1 MTEIKRGDIYYVK
14 LEKTGNH
21 IQDGIRPCLVIQNDK
36 GNEYSPNTIVVPIT
50 TAIKNKLA
58 THVCIPDGR
67 AIRGTILC
75 EAVVTISKNSI
86 LKNRKSDHLNEETM
100 SKVDEALKISV
111 GL

>member
-21 IQDGIRPCLVIQNDK
+21 IQDGVRPCLIIQNDK
-36 GNEYSPNTIVVPIT
+36 GNEYSPNTIVTPIT

-58 THVCIPDGR
+58 THVSIPYGR

-86 LKNRKSDHLNEETM
+86 LKNRKSDHLDKATM
-100 SKVDEALKISV
+100 DKVDEALKISV

>member
-1 MTEIKRGDIYYVK
+1 MAEIKRGDIYYVRLK
-14 LEKTGNH
+14 KTGNH

-36 GNEYSPNTIVVPIT
+36 GNECSPNTIVAPIT
-50 TAIKNKLA
+50 TAMKNKLA
-58 THVCIPDGR
+58 THVSIPYGR

-75 EAVVTISKNSI
+75 EAVVTISKESI

>member
-1 MTEIKRGDIYYVK
+1 MTDIKRGDIYYVK

-36 GNEYSPNTIVVPIT
+36 GNEYSPNTIVAPIT

-58 THVCIPDGR
+58 THVRIPYGR

-75 EAVVTISKNSI
+75 EAVVTISKNNI
-86 LKNRKSDHLNEETM
+86 LKKRKSDHLSEETM
-100 SKVDEALKISV
+100 SKVDEALKVSV

>member
-1 MTEIKRGDIYYVK
+1 MAEIKRGDIYYVRLK
-14 LEKTGNH
+14 KTGNH

-36 GNEYSPNTIVVPIT
+36 GNECSPNTIVAPIT

-58 THVCIPDGR
+58 THVSIPYGR

-75 EAVVTISKNSI
+75 EAVVTISKESI
-86 LKNRKSDHLNEETM
+86 LKNRKSDHLSEETM

>member
-1 MTEIKRGDIYYVK
+1 MAEIKRGDIYYVRLK
-14 LEKTGNH
+14 KTGNH

-36 GNEYSPNTIVVPIT
+36 GNKYSPNTIVAPIT

-58 THVCIPDGR
+58 THVSIPYGR

-75 EAVVTISKNSI
+75 EAVVTVSKDSI
-86 LKNRKSDHLNEETM
+86 LKNRKSDHLSEETM
-100 SKVDEALKISV
+100 SKVDKALKISV